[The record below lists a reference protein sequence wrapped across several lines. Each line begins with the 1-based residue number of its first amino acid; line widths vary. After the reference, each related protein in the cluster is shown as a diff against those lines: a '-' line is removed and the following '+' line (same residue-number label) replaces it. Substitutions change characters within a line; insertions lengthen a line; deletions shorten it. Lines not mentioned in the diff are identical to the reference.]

1 LHNDDDADRVVH
13 DATRLFF
20 APPLVEEEEENRSLS
35 ARRKT
40 LSVLFYFCNL
50 ARNENEAHV

>member
-1 LHNDDDADRVVH
+1 MQRD
-13 DATRLFF
+13 FF
-20 APPLVEEEEENRSLS
+20 LPPLVEEEEENRTLT

-50 ARNENEAHV
+50 ARNENEARV